1 VHEATAAA
9 LWGAVGLTA
18 VDGVAISA
26 AYGILVLLSSLPGAL
41 VLLSSGRSRRG
52 GPLQRGT

>member
-1 VHEATAAA
+1 V
-9 LWGAVGLTA
+9 

-41 VLLSSGRSRRG
+41 VLLGSRGSASGRDVTT
-52 GPLQRGT
+52 LLDE